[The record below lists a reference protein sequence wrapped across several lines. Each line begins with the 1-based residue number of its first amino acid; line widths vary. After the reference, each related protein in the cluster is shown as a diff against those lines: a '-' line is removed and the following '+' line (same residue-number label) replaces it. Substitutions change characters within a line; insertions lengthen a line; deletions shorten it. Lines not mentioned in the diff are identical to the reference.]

1 VNVTSSAEF
10 AFLALRLLID
20 LCAVIGTVHLVYH
33 RTYRKRETE
42 FIYYVFNI
50 VTFCLCFVLAKV
62 PTQLGVGLALFGVF
76 GILRYR
82 TEQVG
87 ILDLTYLFIV
97 IGLGVLNGVV
107 TRDFALAELVI
118 LNGVILSTV
127 AILERGSKR
136 PALDSTAMVYDQ
148 LPLLQPGRQEELLA
162 DLRSRTGL
170 SVERIE
176 IGRYDLLRDAAEITI
191 YYRRRTS
198 DA

>member
-1 VNVTSSAEF
+1 VNGISGPELVS
-10 AFLALRLLID
+10 LALRLLID
-20 LCAVIGTVHLVYH
+20 VCAVIAVVHLVYH
-33 RTYRKRETE
+33 RTYGKREAE

-82 TEQVG
+82 TEQIG
-87 ILDLTYLFIV
+87 IVDLTYLFIV

-107 TRDFALAELVI
+107 TQGFALAELMV
-118 LNGVILSTV
+118 LNCVILSTV
-127 AILERGSKR
+127 AILERGSKKR
-136 PALDSTAMVYDQ
+136 AVGSTAMVYDQ
-148 LPLLQPGRQEELLA
+148 LHLLQPGRREELLA

-170 SVERIE
+170 SVERVE

-191 YYRRRTS
+191 HYRGRTPN
-198 DA
+198 A

>member
-1 VNVTSSAEF
+1 VTGIVEL
-10 AFLALRLLID
+10 AFLAVRLLID
-20 LCAVIGTVHLVYH
+20 LCVVLGVVHLVYH
-33 RTYRKRETE
+33 RIYRNQEAE

-87 ILDLTYLFIV
+87 IRDLTYLFIV
-97 IGLGVLNGVV
+97 IALGVLNGVV
-107 TRDFALAELVI
+107 TREFAVTELLI

-127 AILERGSKR
+127 AFLERRSVKRALGS
-136 PALDSTAMVYDQ
+136 AAILYDQ
-148 LPLLQPGRQEELLA
+148 LPLLQPGRQEDLLA
-162 DLRSRTGL
+162 DLRNRTGL
-170 SVERIE
+170 PVERVE

-191 YYRRRTS
+191 YYR
-198 DA
+198 AAAA